1 MSYFIVAAYRQEQRG
16 EGIPTSDKDQPRHAA
31 AVQDAACGCRIRMLL
46 QSVKGSHFT
55 LNHIGCCKHVS
66 YHEIFQVLQTTG
78 SGPALRMAV
87 CDVYVPAGW
96 LQSVFKLSQGME
108 SQSKQITHKV

>member
-1 MSYFIVAAYRQEQRG
+1 VKAYRQATK
-16 EGIPTSDKDQPRHAA
+16 TSQDMLQLLTRCSMWVSH
-31 AVQDAACGCRIRMLL
+31 QDAAAIRMLL

-55 LNHIGCCKHVS
+55 LNHIECCKHVS
-66 YHEIFQVLQTTG
+66 YHETFQVLHTTG
-78 SGPALRMAV
+78 SGPALRMTV

-108 SQSKQITHKV
+108 SQSKKITHKV